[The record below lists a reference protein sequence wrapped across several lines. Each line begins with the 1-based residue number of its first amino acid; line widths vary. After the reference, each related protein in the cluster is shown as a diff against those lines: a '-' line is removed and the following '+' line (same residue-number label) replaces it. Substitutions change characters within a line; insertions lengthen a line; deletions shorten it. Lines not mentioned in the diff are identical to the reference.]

1 MIQEVLE
8 PSLERLFM
16 VKNTL
21 IRLFLFGI
29 ALTLGIDVKADNLFL
44 ELKDFSIFL
53 ISDKNDEV
61 LNSAVQ
67 ILVEEVKNRTQIT
80 LKNSEE
86 FPTNSG
92 YILLTDIN
100 SLKKSGTFKKNWKL
114 IREDIEQLKPEGF
127 TIISEET
134 QGKYRIWIIGKDK
147 RGVLFGVG
155 KLLRIM
161 KYSKGSVKVKIPL
174 KIIESPISP
183 IRGHQLGYRAQSN
196 SYDAWDIQKYDRYIR
211 ELAFFGVNSIEN
223 IPFQDERSAPLM
235 PVTRREMNRA
245 MSEICKKYGLDY
257 WVWTPAHF
265 DLNDKENREAM
276 LKKHEDLYRDC
287 PTLTGV
293 FFPGGDPGD
302 NPPELVLPF
311 LEDLSKLLIPIHPD
325 AKIWLSLQ
333 GFSTAQAEFV
343 FDYIKNKKPKWLGGL
358 CEGPSS
364 PPIAYLRQNL
374 PTEYKLRMYPDITH
388 NKLCQYPV
396 PWWDI
401 AFSSV
406 IGREGINP
414 RPVQYAY
421 IHNWFQPYCDGFIT
435 YSDGVHDDVN
445 KVIWSAM
452 GWSPKQSVR
461 NILIEYCNV
470 FLGSEM
476 AELTAEGIL
485 ALENNWRGS
494 IVDNGAIEGTLK
506 LWQEL
511 EQRYPDLQKNWRGQM
526 CLVRAYYD
534 AYIRRKVI
542 YEHDLEE
549 KANQI
554 LLNVEKIGTEQV
566 IQEAINI
573 LNKAV
578 MEPIATDLKAKI
590 VSLYDAL
597 FHSIGLQSSVEKYKA
612 SGGER
617 GASLDY
623 IEIPLNNRWW
633 LEDQFHQ
640 VRQLSSEE
648 EKIKK
653 LKTIAL
659 WENPGNGSYYD
670 DVGNTGKSPRI
681 KRCEIHYTN
690 PEEEAWQEP
699 TLWWFDNGKSRKRI
713 AWLSSLES
721 GEAVYQGLDPDAQY
735 RLRITGFG
743 RPQIE
748 VDGERINNSDENG
761 IELGEFK
768 EYMVPSQSFQDREII
783 VKWTLPTEDLKK
795 NWRQQSRIC
804 EIWLLKQ

>member
-1 MIQEVLE
+1 MI
-8 PSLERLFM
+8 RNNF
-16 VKNTL
+16 
-21 IRLFLFGI
+21 IWLFLFCT
-29 ALTLGIDVKADNLFL
+29 TLILEMDVKANNSFL
-44 ELKDFSIFL
+44 ELKDFGIFL
-53 ISDKNDEV
+53 IGEKNDEV
-61 LNSAVQ
+61 LNSAIQ
-67 ILVEEVKNRTQIT
+67 ILVEEIKNRTQVT
-80 LKNSEE
+80 LKTSAE
-86 FPTNSG
+86 FLSDSN
-92 YILLTDIN
+92 YVLVTDIN
-100 SLKKSGTFKKNWKL
+100 SLKKSNIFKKYMKL
-114 IREDIEQLKPEGF
+114 LGKEIEQLKPEGF
-127 TIISEET
+127 TIISEEV
-134 QGKYRIWIIGKDK
+134 QGKYRIWVIGKDK

-161 KYSKGSVKVKIPL
+161 KYNKSSLKIEIPL
-174 KIIESPISP
+174 SIIESPISP
-183 IRGHQLGYRAQSN
+183 IRGHQLGYRAQAN
-196 SYDAWDIQKYDRYIR
+196 SYDAWDIKQYDQYIR
-211 ELAFFGVNSIEN
+211 ELTFFGVNSIEN
-223 IPFQDERSAPLM
+223 IPFQDERPAPLM
-235 PVTRREMNRA
+235 PVSRREMNRA

-257 WVWTPAHF
+257 WIWTPADF
-265 DLNDKENREAM
+265 DLNDKEKREVM
-276 LKKHEDLYRDC
+276 LRKHEELYKDC
-287 PTLTGV
+287 PELTGV

-302 NPPELVLPF
+302 NPPDLVLPF
-311 LEDLSKLLIPIHPD
+311 LEDLSKLLIPIHPN

-333 GFSTAQAEFV
+333 GFSIVQAGFV
-343 FDYIKNKKPKWLGGL
+343 FDYIKNKKPQWLGGL

-374 PTEYKLRMYPDITH
+374 LREYKLRMYPDITH

-421 IHNWFQPYCDGFIT
+421 IHNWFQPYCDGYIT
-435 YSDGVHDDVN
+435 YSDGIHDDVN

-452 GWSPKQSVR
+452 GWNPQQDVR
-461 NILIEYCNV
+461 DVLMEYCNV
-470 FLGSEM
+470 FFDSEI
-476 AELTAEGIL
+476 AELSAEGVL

-494 IVDNGAIEGTLK
+494 VVDNGAIEGTLK

-511 EQRYPDLQKNWRGQM
+511 EQKAPKLQNNWRWQM

-534 AYIRRKVI
+534 AYIRRKII
-542 YEHDLEE
+542 YEQRLEE
-549 KANQI
+549 KTNQI
-554 LLNVEKIGTEQV
+554 LQGVEEVGAEKAM
-566 IQEAINI
+566 QEAMDI

-578 MEPIATDLKAKI
+578 TEPVATDLKEKI

-597 FHSIGLQSSVEKYKA
+597 FKSIGLQSSVEKYQA

-623 IEIPLNNRWW
+623 IDIPLNNRWW
-633 LEDQFHQ
+633 LEDQFQ
-640 VRQLSSEE
+640 QIQQLSSEE
-648 EKIKK
+648 EKVKQ

-659 WENPGNGSYYD
+659 WEKPGYGSFYD
-670 DVGNTGKSPRI
+670 DVGNTAKSPHI

-690 PEEEAWQEP
+690 PAEEAWQEP

-713 AWLSSLES
+713 SWLSSLEH
-721 GEAVYQGLDPDAQY
+721 GEAMYQGLDPDAQY

-743 RPQIE
+743 RPKIE
-748 VDGERINNSDENG
+748 VDGERINNSDEKG

-783 VKWTLPTEDLKK
+783 VKWTLPIEDLKK

>member
-1 MIQEVLE
+1 MIRNVY
-8 PSLERLFM
+8 
-16 VKNTL
+16 
-21 IRLFLFGI
+21 IGLFLFCI
-29 ALTLGIDVKADNLFL
+29 VLILGIDARADSSFL
-44 ELKDFSIFL
+44 ELKNFSIFL
-53 ISDKNDEV
+53 IGDKNDEV
-61 LNSAVQ
+61 LNSA
-67 ILVEEVKNRTQIT
+67 IKIFIEEVESRTQIA
-80 LKNSEE
+80 LKTSTE
-86 FPTNSG
+86 FSFSSN
-92 YILLTDIN
+92 YVLLTDIN
-100 SLKKSGTFKKNWKL
+100 SLRKSNIFNKNLKL
-114 IREDIEQLKPEGF
+114 FGKDIEQLKPEGF
-127 TIISEET
+127 VIFSEEIK
-134 QGKYRIWIIGKDK
+134 GKYRVWIIGKDK

-161 KYSKGSVKVKIPL
+161 KYNKGSLKIEIPL
-174 KIIESPISP
+174 NIVESPTSP
-183 IRGHQLGYRAQSN
+183 IRGHQLGYRAQAN
-196 SYDAWDIQKYDRYIR
+196 SYDAWDIKQYDQYIR
-211 ELAFFGVNSIEN
+211 ELTFFGVNSIEN
-223 IPFQDERSAPLM
+223 IPFQDERPAPLM
-235 PVTRREMNRA
+235 PVSRREMNRA

-257 WVWTPAHF
+257 WVWTPADF
-265 DLNDKENREAM
+265 DLNDKEKRENM
-276 LKKHEDLYRDC
+276 LRQHEELYKDC
-287 PTLTGV
+287 PELTGV

-311 LEDLSKLLIPIHPD
+311 LEDLSKLLLPVHPK

-333 GFSTAQAEFV
+333 GFSTTQAEFV
-343 FDYIKNKKPKWLGGL
+343 FDYIKNKKPQWLGGL

-364 PPIAYLRQNL
+364 PPIAYLRKNL

-421 IHNWFQPYCDGFIT
+421 IQNWFQPYCDGFIT
-435 YSDGVHDDVN
+435 YSDGIHDDVN

-452 GWSPKQSVR
+452 GWNPQQNVR
-461 NILIEYCNV
+461 DVLVEYCNV
-470 FLGSEM
+470 FFDTDI
-476 AELTAEGIL
+476 AELSAEGIL

-511 EQRYPDLQKNWRGQM
+511 EQKASQLQNNWRWQM

-542 YEHDLEE
+542 YEQGLEE

-554 LLNVEKIGTEQV
+554 LQGVEEVGPEKAMQD
-566 IQEAINI
+566 AMDI

-578 MEPIATDLKAKI
+578 TEPVATDLKEKI

-597 FHSIGLQSSVEKYKA
+597 FKSIGLQSSVEKYNA

-623 IEIPLNNRWW
+623 IDIPLNNRWW
-633 LEDQFHQ
+633 LEDQFQ
-640 VRQLSSEE
+640 QIQQLGSEE
-648 EKIKK
+648 EKIKR
-653 LKTIAL
+653 LKTIAF
-659 WENPGNGSYYD
+659 WENPGYGSFYD
-670 DVGNTGKSPRI
+670 DVGNTRKSPHI

-690 PEEEAWQEP
+690 PAEEAWQEP

-713 AWLSSLES
+713 AWLSSLER
-721 GEAVYQGLDPDAQY
+721 GEALYQGLDPNAQY
-735 RLRITGFG
+735 ILRIAGFG
-743 RPQIE
+743 KPQIII
-748 VDGERINNSDENG
+748 DGEKINSPDEKG

-768 EYMVPSQSFQDREII
+768 EYIIPSESVRDREIVI
-783 VKWTLPTEDLKK
+783 KWTLPIEDLKK
-795 NWRQQSRIC
+795 NWRQQSRVC
-804 EIWLLKQ
+804 EMWLIKQ